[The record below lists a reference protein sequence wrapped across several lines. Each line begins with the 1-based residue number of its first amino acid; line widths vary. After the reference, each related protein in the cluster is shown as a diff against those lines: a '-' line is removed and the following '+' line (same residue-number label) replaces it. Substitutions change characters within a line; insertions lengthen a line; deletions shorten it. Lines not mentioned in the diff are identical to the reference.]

1 MDPNLRADVSAMLAE
16 AKDLTLATLRPDGWP
31 QATTV
36 GFVPDGLM
44 LYFACWEKGQKARNI
59 AHDARVSFTIDL
71 PYETWQQIRGL
82 SGAGRAERV
91 SDAQELRRIGAA
103 MAERFPELNE
113 AAPGGIDA
121 MTESA
126 VFRIRP
132 VVLSVL
138 DYSKGLGHT
147 ELVGDLGGELPPDV
161 VEEADE
167 ESFPASDP
175 PSWTGTHLR

>member
-1 MDPNLRADVSAMLAE
+1 MDPTLRAEIGAMLAE

-36 GFVPDGLM
+36 GFVADGLL

-59 AHDARVSFTIDL
+59 AGDERVSFTVTL

-82 SGAGRAERV
+82 SGAGRAQRV
-91 SDAQELRRIGAA
+91 TDGEELRRIGAA
-103 MAERFPELNE
+103 MAERFPELAE
-113 AAPGGIDA
+113 AAPGGVDSMPEA
-121 MTESA
+121 A
-126 VFRIRP
+126 LFRIRP

-147 ELVGDLGGELPPDV
+147 ELAADLGDELPLDV